1 MNTKIQTCDE
11 DDSIIENMLNVG
23 KAAGV
28 SFGGNNADMCSIKG
42 FQSKDRKGKSLKLK
56 LEGKENRSYK
66 TYIVQTNDDWISG
79 FKEKG
84 TMAALQ
90 CFFFLIPFQRLTS
103 GGM

>member
-11 DDSIIENMLNVG
+11 DDSIIENMLNIG

-42 FQSKDRKGKSLKLK
+42 FQNKDRKGKSLKLK

-66 TYIVQTNDDWISG
+66 TYVVQTNDDWISG

-84 TMAALQ
+84 SGSGAM
-90 CFFFLIPFQRLTS
+90 FFSF
-103 GGM
+103 